1 MLKCALV
8 LAHRC
13 SGIGAPYFAVTS
25 RPLLPPATSFIH
37 PSAKKCF
44 AEKTEGR
51 CTAVPKLFDIFV
63 IKYLNASTDFVARA
77 SLDLR
82 RCYGIQRCFGLW
94 ATLGSS
100 WTLPHEL
107 RPYLGEGTWGRF
119 GFLKTTFGMPC
130 VRSVGVVMPQR
141 QTKSHYLK
149 FQIDS

>member
-25 RPLLPPATSFIH
+25 RPLLAPATSFIH

-51 CTAVPKLFDIFV
+51 CRAVPKLFDIFV

-107 RPYLGEGTWGRF
+107 RPYLGEDLGSVWVSKDYLWNALR
-119 GFLKTTFGMPC
+119 TF
-130 VRSVGVVMPQR
+130 VRGCNAAKADEVALPEISDR
-141 QTKSHYLK
+141 
-149 FQIDS
+149 